1 MSAWELETGTNGIC
15 GNPAFPSQAARPLDA
30 NRNKTKECDITAT
43 QTATGIYTVRHPTAT
58 TALKQ
63 MDARFET
70 VAASL
75 KQPFYRTFLRLT
87 IPACTPAILDIG
99 IYLFVSDM
107 TTVSAIVF
115 VYSLH
120 TTLAPVAVLNMDD
133 AGDITPAAAMGMMII
148 DTAAGVKILHYL
160 LSRGIEAKTQTW
172 RSAVSI

>member
-1 MSAWELETGTNGIC
+1 MLGTVDAGTDLTMYT
-15 GNPAFPSQAARPLDA
+15 AVEAEDLKKYAARFNEGYPDV
-30 NRNKTKECDITAT
+30 NINWVFDS
-43 QTATGIYTVRHPTAT
+43 TGIYTVCHPTAT

-115 VYSLH
+115 LYSPD
-120 TTLAPVAVLNMDD
+120 TTLASVAVRNMDD
-133 AGDITPAAAMGMMII
+133 AGDIAPAAAMGMMII
-148 DTAAGVKILHYL
+148 DTVAGVKILHYL
-160 LSRGIEAKTQTW
+160 LSRGIEAKTQT
-172 RSAVSI
+172 